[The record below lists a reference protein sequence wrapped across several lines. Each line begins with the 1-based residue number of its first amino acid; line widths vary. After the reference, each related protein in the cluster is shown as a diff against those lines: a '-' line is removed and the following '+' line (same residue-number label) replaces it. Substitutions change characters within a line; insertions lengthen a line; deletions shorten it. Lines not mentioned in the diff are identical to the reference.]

1 MIYIDTSVIVAA
13 LTNEADTGRM
23 QVWLAEQEPEELAI
37 SDWAVTEFSSAL
49 SIKLRT
55 GQIEPEHRASAL
67 AAFNR
72 LTANSFNIL
81 TVSSGQFSLA
91 ARFADQYE
99 TGVKAGDAL
108 HLAIASSNG
117 ATLGTLD
124 RRLAEAGL
132 KLGVKTQLL

>member
-1 MIYIDTSVIVAA
+1 MIYVDTSVVVAA
-13 LTNEADTGRM
+13 LTNEAETGRM
-23 QVWLAEQEPEELAI
+23 QTWLSEHDPEELAI
-37 SDWAVTEFSSAL
+37 SDWVVTEFSSAL

-72 LTANSFNIL
+72 LSVNSFNIL
-81 TVSSGQFSLA
+81 NVTAGQFALA

-108 HLAIASSNG
+108 HLAIASSHG

-124 RRLAEAGL
+124 KRLARAGL
-132 KLGVKTQLL
+132 ELGVKTQIL